1 MDVSQLVLVQFVGLD
16 LQAELLEDLG
26 QVLRGTLVPAGRQ
39 VRGLRPR
46 DGRLEVVGDDN
57 GNPVSLVVMDMVVG
71 HREPWL
77 GENLGV
83 EHGTRCYKCVH
94 YQPIE
99 WISSGSQ

>member
-1 MDVSQLVLVQFVGLD
+1 
-16 LQAELLEDLG
+16 
-26 QVLRGTLVPAGRQ
+26 
-39 VRGLRPR
+39 
-46 DGRLEVVGDDN
+46 
-57 GNPVSLVVMDMVVG
+57 MDMVVG

-83 EHGTRCYKCVH
+83 DHGTRCYKCVH